1 LAAWRFL
8 QRRAVP
14 SGREIADPATPA
26 DVECAIFDDG
36 EFLQDSGNKVKLK
49 NGVGVDVMAACVGG
63 GKG

>member
-14 SGREIADPATPA
+14 SGREIADPATPG
-26 DVECAIFDDG
+26 DVQCAIFDDG

-49 NGVGVDVMAACVGG
+49 MAWVHVMEACVGG

>member
-14 SGREIADPATPA
+14 SGREIADPATPG

-49 NGVGVDVMAACVGG
+49 MVWGLT
-63 GKG
+63 

>member
-14 SGREIADPATPA
+14 SGREIADPAPPA

-49 NGVGVDVMAACVGG
+49 MVWGLT
-63 GKG
+63 